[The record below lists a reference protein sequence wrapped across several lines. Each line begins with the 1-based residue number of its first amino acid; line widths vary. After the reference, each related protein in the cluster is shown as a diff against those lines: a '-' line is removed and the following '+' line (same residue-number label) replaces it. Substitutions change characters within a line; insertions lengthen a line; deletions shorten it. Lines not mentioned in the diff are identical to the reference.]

1 MDNELSIDM
10 EFLQEAVARF
20 PEDESLADVFV
31 KAMVDIS
38 TKLGKL
44 TMNDNY
50 KPHVNVSSSWCSHP
64 FAILLTS
71 FAGSQTVLQI
81 PSFVECTRKAPRISH
96 GTVCARH

>member
-1 MDNELSIDM
+1 M

-20 PEDESLADVFV
+20 PDDDSLVDMFT

-50 KPHVNVSSSWCSHP
+50 KPHVNVSS
-64 FAILLTS
+64 
-71 FAGSQTVLQI
+71 
-81 PSFVECTRKAPRISH
+81 PSFYHQSSRF
-96 GTVCARH
+96 